1 MGDDLAVHGH
11 VLTHEVP
18 DGYPSLV
25 TLLSMPVTMMAWDRL
40 GWWTCW
46 QKKMDNWLLLINL
59 STACHFSQN
68 DWRLIESK
76 ERKEERH
83 FCWNKQF
90 LHKLGGIMLP
100 KKSIISPNCRLS
112 RNQIAIYLHLSDL
125 GRGRPFF
132 CHCISGVG
140 EPLVVGIRKRNSGAH
155 SMLSV
160 SQNDN
165 ECEYLSLACILI
177 ISLSPLWMIAITA
190 IHYHHKDH
198 PQANSGPKK

>member
-1 MGDDLAVHGH
+1 MFTWEMTSPCTVTYWPMRYLMDILHWWPCCPCQSPWWHG
-11 VLTHEVP
+11 T
-18 DGYPSLV
+18 
-25 TLLSMPVTMMAWDRL
+25 WL

-46 QKKMDNWLLLINL
+46 QKKMDNWMLLINL

-83 FCWNKQF
+83 FCWNKQL

-100 KKSIISPNCRLS
+100 KKSIISPYSRLS

-125 GRGRPFF
+125 GRGKPFF

-140 EPLVVGIRKRNSGAH
+140 EPLVVGIRKRNRGAH
-155 SMLSV
+155 SR
-160 SQNDN
+160 
-165 ECEYLSLACILI
+165 LSL
-177 ISLSPLWMIAITA
+177 LWMIAITA
-190 IHYHHKDH
+190 IHYQHRDH
-198 PQANSGPKK
+198 LQANQGPKK